1 MAQHQL
7 PKHCFSIAEME
18 MLNIEFTKA
27 DKNKDSTL
35 SFDEFKCLIET
46 TLGVCLSNPF
56 TTPQSPLVT
65 TYCYDSYVCLQTVPD
80 ISNLFTLFDKNA
92 DGKITFEE
100 LLITLSVFVRGTP
113 NEKLQVHTPS
123 LSFIR
128 LSLFSLPHPLL
139 FHPSIPLL
147 TISLYFSQFLFDFY
161 DKNGDGV
168 IASDEIKTLIN
179 HIKEDVA
186 VYLGPG
192 IHFRGLQRGGGGE
205 GGRGRG
211 RRRAEWESGRVER
224 GRVGGITTIPF
235 SFLIAGKEHQAQL
248 EAEAILKKL
257 DVNGDGKISRDEW
270 IAFGSSDTNI
280 LKIFGLDQEN

>member
-18 MLNIEFTKA
+18 MLNTEFTKA

-35 SFDEFKCLIET
+35 SLDEFKYLIET

-113 NEKLQVHTPS
+113 NEKLQVH
-123 LSFIR
+123 
-128 LSLFSLPHPLL
+128 SLPL
-139 FHPSIPLL
+139 FHPSLL
-147 TISLYFSQFLFDFY
+147 VLFASPFTLSPFYTFTHYLSLFLT
-161 DKNGDGV
+161 V
-168 IASDEIKTLIN
+168 S
-179 HIKEDVA
+179 V
-186 VYLGPG
+186 
-192 IHFRGLQRGGGGE
+192 
-205 GGRGRG
+205 
-211 RRRAEWESGRVER
+211 
-224 GRVGGITTIPF
+224 
-235 SFLIAGKEHQAQL
+235 
-248 EAEAILKKL
+248 
-257 DVNGDGKISRDEW
+257 
-270 IAFGSSDTNI
+270 
-280 LKIFGLDQEN
+280 